1 MYVHLCMTHIQTDI
15 FTNMG
20 TNTFIFTSAQAH
32 VRHSCAHAYIKH
44 TLFYNTW
51 LHKLTYMHTC
61 TQEAGSLPPSW
72 LVDVKLFNRGHLGR
86 GGQAPLWSLPQSL
99 G

>member
-72 LVDVKLFNRGHLGR
+72 LVDVKLCSTEATSAGVARHPCGPCHK
-86 GGQAPLWSLPQSL
+86 A
-99 G
+99 